1 MRCKQAEYRG
11 IENMS
16 TVTKSFYHQ
25 GRQQVPSITN
35 DRIFSTDIENITHW
49 LKTNDLIKERL
60 DVNAAL

>member
-1 MRCKQAEYRG
+1 MRCAAEYRG

-35 DRIFSTDIENITHW
+35 DRIFSTDIENIAYW
-49 LKTNDLIKERL
+49 LKTNYSIKERL